1 MSALLDILIIV
12 IIVFSIFIAAKRGF
26 IRALLGGASFIIAVV
41 VSLLLI
47 SPVKSFLINTSVAQN
62 ARESISDTLAGFVS
76 SDSDNYDPALLENN
90 SSFSTMIS
98 VFGIDQSELREKWEE
113 WRHENT
119 EKLRADL
126 EEYIS
131 EPVVNSVITVIAF
144 LILFI
149 GTTLILKLAVFLL
162 DRFFQLPVLKQA
174 NTFLGVLLGVILA
187 LIRVYLFVAVINV
200 LLPYGQQLN
209 WQFFSQIHAEETLLF
224 GWFCKHNLF
233 TAIFG

>member
-12 IIVFSIFIAAKRGF
+12 IIVFSIFIAAKRGLV
-26 IRALLGGASFIIAVV
+26 RALLGGASFIIAVV
-41 VSLLLI
+41 LSLLLI
-47 SPVKSFLINTSVAQN
+47 NPVKAFLINTSVAQN

-76 SDSDNYDPALLENN
+76 SDSENYDPTLLENN
-90 SSFSTMIS
+90 SSFSAMIS
-98 VFGIDQSELREKWEE
+98 VFGIDKDELREKWED

-131 EPVVNSVITVIAF
+131 EPVVNTVVAVIAF

-149 GTTLILKLAVFLL
+149 GITLILKLAVFLL
-162 DRFFQLPVLKQA
+162 DRFFRLPVLKQT

-187 LIRVYLFVAVINV
+187 IIRVYLFVAVINV
-200 LLPYGQQLN
+200 LLPYGQQLG

-224 GWFCKHNLF
+224 GWFCNHNLF